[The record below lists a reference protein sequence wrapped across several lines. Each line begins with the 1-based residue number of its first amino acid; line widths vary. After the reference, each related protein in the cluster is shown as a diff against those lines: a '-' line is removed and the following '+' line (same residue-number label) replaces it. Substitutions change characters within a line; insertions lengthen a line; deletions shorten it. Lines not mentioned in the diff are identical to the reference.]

1 MRKLLRYIFISA
13 TIIVLFIIGCE
24 FTLRKIPNDY
34 NYKAKYLK
42 EKGSEI
48 ETLILGSSHTFYG
61 LNPSKFTSN
70 TFNAGHSSQSLDLD
84 VLIFEKY
91 SGNMTS
97 LENVIIPI
105 SYFSYPFTLNE
116 GKSLDKI
123 TNYNIYY
130 GINTSNNE
138 LKYNYEIFS
147 KPLEK
152 NKEIIK
158 DYFNKKNL
166 LTIYENGYI
175 KKRGIEKTP
184 INDYKAAVKRH
195 TFDIN
200 DSSVKLKMINNIR
213 SLEKIIKSC
222 QANNINV
229 YLLSTPTS
237 STYYNA
243 MNQNQF
249 NNWKT
254 TTNKLIIKYRNIK
267 WINYLENSNDFK
279 QEDFRDS
286 DHLSNKGAIK
296 LSIKV
301 DSIINKKPL
310 N

>member
-147 KPLEK
+147 NSIKYNK
-152 NKEIIK
+152 NKII
-158 DYFNKKNL
+158 DYFKGKNL
-166 LTIYENGYI
+166 LTIHENGYI
-175 KKRGIEKTP
+175 KVRGNENNKIT
-184 INDYKAAVKRH
+184 DTKAAIERK
-195 TFDIN
+195 
-200 DSSVKLKMINNIR
+200 
-213 SLEKIIKSC
+213 
-222 QANNINV
+222 
-229 YLLSTPTS
+229 
-237 STYYNA
+237 TY
-243 MNQNQF
+243 
-249 NNWKT
+249 
-254 TTNKLIIKYRNIK
+254 I
-267 WINYLENSNDFK
+267 
-279 QEDFRDS
+279 
-286 DHLSNKGAIK
+286 
-296 LSIKV
+296 
-301 DSIINKKPL
+301 
-310 N
+310 